1 MPKGLRAKAVGSS
14 VIVLEWTSGFNGG
27 FTQTFTVES
36 KQSSDDAY
44 AKLKES
50 IPDPSGGKS
59 VIFNVTGLKAETE
72 YMFRVQSISSRT
84 SDNTSPYATL
94 TKTTSGRIYIV
105 MYCDCILFVLCC
117 TIFYCILLYSIVL
130 CYAY

>member
-1 MPKGLRAKAVGSS
+1 MPKELRTKAVGSS
-14 VIVLEWTSGFNGG
+14 VIILKWTPGFNGG

-50 IPDPSGGKS
+50 IPDSSEGKS

-84 SDNTSPYATL
+84 NDNKSPYANLTATTL
-94 TKTTSGRIYIV
+94 GKYCIV
-105 MYCDCILFVLCC
+105 MYCIV
-117 TIFYCILLYSIVL
+117 FYCTF
-130 CYAY
+130 